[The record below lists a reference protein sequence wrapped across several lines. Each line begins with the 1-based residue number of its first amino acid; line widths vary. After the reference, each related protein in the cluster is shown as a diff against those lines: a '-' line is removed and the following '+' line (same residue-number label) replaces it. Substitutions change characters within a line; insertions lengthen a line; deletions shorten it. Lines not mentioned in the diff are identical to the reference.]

1 MLIKATFILNTDE
14 KNHKLSIKMQF
25 LSLFADITKIANFWC
40 NMLMTAELKGCVTYF
55 ISLGSSLDEVVL
67 CYVS

>member
-1 MLIKATFILNTDE
+1 MLIKATFILNTGE

-55 ISLGSSLDEVVL
+55 IS
-67 CYVS
+67 